1 MSVDV
6 CCMVGV
12 GEGAVVV
19 EEKHSDVL
27 QVQRCQL

>member
-1 MSVDV
+1 MLFIDV
-6 CCMVGV
+6 CCVV